1 VVWSVVPGSLA
12 PLRIDGIHG
21 LAGMLGWALLALTVA
36 APARPPTEGTR
47 RLLRTLPPRQ
57 LLAKGDLLR
66 LWLGGFLAFCMQV
79 IGWLVPSVERALLV
93 RLAVLASGLAIIS
106 TSAEIALARHEL
118 RGELAP
124 GARLRAATTPL
135 FVLGALVLVGALFA
149 LRGW

>member
-1 VVWSVVPGSLA
+1 
-12 PLRIDGIHG
+12 
-21 LAGMLGWALLALTVA
+21 M
-36 APARPPTEGTR
+36 
-47 RLLRTLPPRQ
+47 
-57 LLAKGDLLR
+57 R